1 MPVAPSETSS
11 SSAEKCN
18 EALDRALDAAHNV
31 DVGDYWFGDKKNY
44 RAALSRYEQALDEKP
59 DDPAIHVRAGRALE
73 KLNDVPQAINKY
85 KTAEKL
91 GKSGKWTDEAHA
103 ALLRL
108 EAPSH

>member
-1 MPVAPSETSS
+1 MADSETSGN
-11 SSAEKCN
+11 SATEKCN

-31 DVGDYWFGDKKNY
+31 DVGDYWFADKKNY
-44 RAALSRYEQALDEKP
+44 KAALSRYEQALDEKP

-73 KLNDVPQAINKY
+73 KLKAVPEAISEY
-85 KTAEKL
+85 KAAEKL
-91 GKSGKWTDEAHA
+91 GKPGKWTDEARA

>member
-1 MPVAPSETSS
+1 MADSEMSGN
-11 SSAEKCN
+11 SATEKCN

-31 DVGDYWFGDKKNY
+31 DIGDYWFADKKNY
-44 RAALSRYEQALDEKP
+44 KAALSRYEQALDEKP

-73 KLNDVPQAINKY
+73 KLNAVPEAITEY
-85 KTAEKL
+85 KAAENL
-91 GKSGKWTDEAHA
+91 GKPSKWTDEAHA